1 VMNYLVRK
9 CTSLDV
15 NLQTQ
20 HTFKC
25 VFAENASQKA
35 VFDAVALPL
44 AEDVLHGK
52 NGEIDFVI
60 HL

>member
-1 VMNYLVRK
+1 MNYLVRE
-9 CTSLDV
+9 CISFDV
-15 NLQTQ
+15 NPQTQ

-52 NGEIDFVI
+52 NGEIDIVTN
-60 HL
+60 L